1 MPPKRKLKVDDTNDS
16 IREMCEDKV
25 LDGHVQHSLE
35 MFGFLPTDAI
45 LTQVVGICTR
55 VSTMIASLL
64 PDVSRCDAVA
74 VNNIQSAFN
83 SLSMAVIDLIAL
95 EHILLHHLTELQSVA
110 GAGRRRTRRNSR
122 Q

>member
-16 IREMCEDKV
+16 IRSFCEDRI

-64 PDVSRCDAVA
+64 PDVSRCDAVD
-74 VNNIQSAFN
+74 NIQSAFN

-95 EHILLHHLTELQSVA
+95 EHILFHHLSELQSID
-110 GAGRRRTRRNSR
+110 GAGCRRSRRCTR